1 MKLIFQILGGP
12 SGLIFIGIILS
23 ATGVILSGIGAFWA
37 SKQTANFEHELRI
50 KSDEIS
56 ELNKEIM
63 KSVIGGDSFCYL
75 TMMSLD
81 NQNNVGILTVV
92 HQGEHPVYDV
102 NARIVDLQKM
112 EKIKDNLSFQN
123 IMQADTNLHIGNMIK
138 GTASTFTPLQLG
150 SSMERGFN
158 IFFSARNGLFTQLLR
173 MKKINNKWA
182 SATKVERDGKIIF
195 EKIDKEFPRNN
206 EGLIIW

>member
-1 MKLIFQILGGP
+1 MKLIFQILWGP
-12 SGLIFIGIILS
+12 SGLIFIGVILS
-23 ATGVILSGIGAFWA
+23 AIGVILSGIGVFWA

-138 GTASTFTPLQLG
+138 GTASTFAPFQLG

-173 MKKINNKWA
+173 MKKINNKWT

-195 EKIDKEFPRNN
+195 EKIDKEFPRNK